1 MLESKLSF
9 FLNFSCKGVEFGALL
24 NFRLPELPINI
35 LEFLPE
41 FSKLRIRLP
50 PDLNPWP
57 LAPDSDPKS
66 PAFSP
71 LAEPVR

>member
-1 MLESKLSF
+1 MLVSKLSF
-9 FLNFSCKGVEFGALL
+9 FLIFSCKGVEFGALCKFL
-24 NFRLPELPINI
+24 LAELPISI

-57 LAPDSDPKS
+57 LVPDSDPKS

-71 LAEPVR
+71 LAEPVL